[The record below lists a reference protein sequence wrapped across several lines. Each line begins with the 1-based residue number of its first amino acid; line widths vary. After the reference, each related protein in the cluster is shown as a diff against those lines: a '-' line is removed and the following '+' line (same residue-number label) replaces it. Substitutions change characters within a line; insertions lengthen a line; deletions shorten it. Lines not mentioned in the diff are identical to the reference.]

1 MRLVYT
7 EYNITVNFEENQIC
21 VLYLENPRCFTRA
34 VQDLWLQQQGKKGAW
49 ILSEADKELPIDKS
63 MESIINPLA
72 TDSNDRRILKKLYQD
87 MTQDMQEKYL
97 NCFTE
102 VNAKMTDFINQLM
115 EEQPY
120 PLEMCMNPDISD
132 LFKIYDVHFDTASSE
147 FCEQLISYMKIWHQV
162 GKVECFAFVNLKS
175 YLSDTEY
182 AAFCKQIFYEKI
194 HVILIES
201 CYLEQKKFD
210 FESVKIIDENLCEI
224 AF

>member
-1 MRLVYT
+1 MANFISRLV
-7 EYNITVNFEENQIC
+7 
-21 VLYLENPRCFTRA
+21 
-34 VQDLWLQQQGKKGAW
+34 
-49 ILSEADKELPIDKS
+49 
-63 MESIINPLA
+63 
-72 TDSNDRRILKKLYQD
+72 
-87 MTQDMQEKYL
+87 
-97 NCFTE
+97 
-102 VNAKMTDFINQLM
+102 

-132 LFKIYDVHFDTASSE
+132 LLKVYDVHFDTESSE
-147 FCEQLISYMKIWHQV
+147 LCEQLISYLKICHQV

-194 HVILIES
+194 HVLLIES

-224 AF
+224 EF